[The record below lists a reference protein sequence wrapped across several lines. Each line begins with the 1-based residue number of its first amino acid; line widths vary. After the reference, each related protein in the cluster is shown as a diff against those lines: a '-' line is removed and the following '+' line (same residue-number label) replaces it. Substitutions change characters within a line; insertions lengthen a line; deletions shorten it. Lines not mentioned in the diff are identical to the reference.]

1 LVDISHISHIPSY
14 THLGIIIF
22 SHHIFH
28 IFFLRF
34 FIFSSHV
41 FPWFPH
47 GFLEVMGLSGGTNTF
62 ELSGDVRDPTA
73 VVLARIRKAQFA
85 AGLRDGKTGENG
97 GKPGENRGKIGE
109 NRGNPL
115 RNDGGYGGYGGYGG

>member
-1 LVDISHISHIPSY
+1 
-14 THLGIIIF
+14 
-22 SHHIFH
+22 
-28 IFFLRF
+28 
-34 FIFSSHV
+34 
-41 FPWFPH
+41 
-47 GFLEVMGLSGGTNTF
+47 MGLSGGTNTF

-115 RNDGGYGGYGGYGG
+115 RNDGGYGGYGG